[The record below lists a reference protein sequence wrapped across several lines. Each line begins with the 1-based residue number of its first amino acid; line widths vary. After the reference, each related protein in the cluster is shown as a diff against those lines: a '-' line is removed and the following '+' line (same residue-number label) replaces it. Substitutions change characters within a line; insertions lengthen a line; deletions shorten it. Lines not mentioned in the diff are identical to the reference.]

1 VTNAFLEAHCSP
13 DAALPTSTF
22 LTCPQDPAASRT
34 WFLRLW
40 NVTVAPHLLDSVR
53 EGLQLYGRRA
63 SWEDPVDWVLDTWP
77 WSLAPRQEEL
87 TRVRG
92 EDVGYH
98 TARPVTQSSRPVSS
112 HQCEAPGGEAR
123 MEDPLFSMLRTLQ
136 EAANTDSGD
145 L

>member
-1 VTNAFLEAHCSP
+1 MTNAFLEAHCSP
-13 DAALPTSTF
+13 DAALATSTF
-22 LTCPQDPAASRT
+22 LTCPQEPAASRT

-98 TARPVTQSSRPVSS
+98 TARPITQVQPSYVSHFSLCVHSFPVSLPFM
-112 HQCEAPGGEAR
+112 CC
-123 MEDPLFSMLRTLQ
+123 LCCL
-136 EAANTDSGD
+136 
-145 L
+145 